1 MAKKK
6 PKRNTTLAQAS
17 VMMGVDRKTIAR
29 WCRSGAPHDQVAC
42 PTTPAG
48 FMFYCDVAEMRAWRA
63 SKPEG
68 NRTAFIDYAAV
79 DGDEV

>member
-6 PKRNTTLAQAS
+6 PKRNTTLAQAATL
-17 VMMGVDRKTIAR
+17 MGVDRKTIAR

-48 FMFYCDVAEMRAWRA
+48 FMFFCDVAEMREWRT

-68 NRTAFIDYAAV
+68 NRTAFIRYAAV
-79 DGDEV
+79 DGDA